1 MAKFEFVEKYKD
13 CGLPLPTR
21 ATKNAAGY
29 DLYVAEDTVV
39 PSFFGMRND
48 LIDSHGLFD
57 RMELKEVEALTKTL
71 SARPTLISTGVKCK
85 LDDNQYLE
93 ITVRSS
99 TPLKYWL
106 ICANGQGII
115 DADYYQNPSNEG
127 EIFLQLF
134 NLLPT
139 DILLRKGDKIGQG
152 IIQTY
157 SVTED
162 DTVGEDRKGG
172 FGSTNQ

>member
-13 CGLPLPTR
+13 CGLPLPAR

-39 PSFFGMRND
+39 PSLFSMRND

-57 RMELKEVEALTKTL
+57 RMELKEVETLTKTL
-71 SARPTLISTGVKCK
+71 ATRPTLVSTGVKCK

-115 DADYYQNPSNEG
+115 DADYYQNPSNDG

-152 IIQTY
+152 IIKTY
-157 SVTED
+157 GITED
-162 DTVGEDRKGG
+162 DIADKDRKGG

>member
-29 DLYVAEDTVV
+29 DLYVAEDTIV
-39 PSFFGMRND
+39 PSFFSMRND
-48 LIDSHGLFD
+48 LIDSHSLFD

-71 SARPTLISTGVKCK
+71 AARPTLVSTGVKCK

-106 ICANGQGII
+106 ICANSVGR
-115 DADYYQNPSNEG
+115 
-127 EIFLQLF
+127 LLF
-134 NLLPT
+134 
-139 DILLRKGDKIGQG
+139 
-152 IIQTY
+152 
-157 SVTED
+157 
-162 DTVGEDRKGG
+162 
-172 FGSTNQ
+172 

>member
-39 PSFFGMRND
+39 PSLFGMRND

-71 SARPTLISTGVKCK
+71 AARPTLVSTGIKCK

-93 ITVRSS
+93 VTVRSS

-115 DADYYQNPSNEG
+115 DADYYQNPSNDG

-152 IIQTY
+152 IIKTY
-157 SVTED
+157 GITED
-162 DTVGEDRKGG
+162 DIADKDRKGG